1 MSDKKPLIILA
12 AGGTG
17 GHVFPAE
24 SLAEQLLAR
33 GYRLALFTD
42 KRGAKY
48 SGVLGQL
55 ETQHIS
61 AGSVAG
67 RGIFGKIRSALSL
80 GLGIF
85 QAKRLLAKMEPSV
98 VVGFGGYPSV
108 PTMIAAALGGYATVI
123 HEQNAVLGRA
133 NRLLAGKVKRI
144 CTSFA
149 KVNHIGSENEKKV
162 IFTGNPVR
170 QAILDKRQVPYQ
182 EKTND
187 DDIRI
192 FVLGGSQGAQVF
204 SDVLPDAI
212 DELSPMDKAHLSITQ
227 QCRKEL
233 LSQTKEAYATKS
245 IQYVYLDSFFKDV
258 PEMLA
263 KCHLLIARAGAST
276 CAEVT
281 TIGRPSILVPY
292 PHATDDHQ
300 TRNAQNLETVGAC
313 KLIAQAKLTPEYL
326 GKELQNLL
334 DNPHILK
341 QMADAAYN
349 AGQPDA
355 ATRLADAVEDLIKVK
370 E

>member
-55 ETQHIS
+55 ETRHIS

-67 RGIFGKIRSALSL
+67 RGLFGKIRSVLSL

-85 QAKRLLAKMEPSV
+85 QAKRLLAKMEPGV

-108 PTMIAAALGGYATVI
+108 PTMIAASLGGYATVI

-149 KVNHIGSENEKKV
+149 TVDHIGSENEGKV

-170 QAILDKRQVPYQ
+170 QAILDKRQTPYADMA
-182 EKTND
+182 ETIN
-187 DDIRI
+187 IL
-192 FVLGGSQGAQVF
+192 VLGGSQGAQVF
-204 SDVLPDAI
+204 SDILPDAFSKLDKKI
-212 DELSPMDKAHLSITQ
+212 KSRLSVTQ
-227 QCRKEL
+227 QCRPEFL
-233 LSQTKEAYATKS
+233 DATKESYSTTGIDHIK
-245 IQYVYLDSFFKDV
+245 LDSFFQDV
-258 PEMLA
+258 PALLSSA
-263 KCHLLIARAGAST
+263 HLLIARAGAST

-281 TIGRPSILVPY
+281 TVGRPSILVPY

-300 TRNAQNLETVGAC
+300 TRNAQNLETSGAC
-313 KLIAQAKLTPEYL
+313 KLIAQTELSADRLTQ
-326 GKELQNLL
+326 ELNNLFS
-334 DNPHILK
+334 DPQILT

-355 ATRLADAVEDLIKVK
+355 ATRLADTVEDLIKVK